1 MSDSIELELEAL
13 DSANLSHL
21 APGHLFNYFKEELN
35 DKILINLVND
45 LDNVIH
51 TIDTNNSFK
60 ILSLNDNHKSQE
72 AHEAFTC
79 GTSSQNSSLS
89 SSLSETTLDSC
100 KLILGEI
107 SSKLNEIFT
116 KYYTEIKYLINLFE
130 KQQLKQESKLKT
142 ESNSPYSFADRKELL
157 DYQRAILV
165 QKLSTKHYDLL
176 NLLFRNVFDY
186 YQRSCHQEIDDD
198 CEPVEVDYEE
208 KAHKMNKEKLLIEN
222 FESIN
227 RTIFDMDLFD
237 HLCGDIVVGVVQNKI
252 RLHIESTS
260 MDNYQ
265 ESFIKSFEFWLEK
278 IIIGWIKLIY
288 SSSTQFTLPSINTSS
303 LKPTTTV
310 KQCNGSKFDQYL
322 LNYKKQLSHFMYTHY
337 AHIRIKRLFDIVID
351 FPDSKSAVDD
361 LKLCLE
367 KTNLRAHVIK
377 TLKSSIEQRL
387 LHPGVNTSDILTAY
401 VSAIK
406 ALISLD
412 SSGVMMENVC
422 EPLKRYLRN
431 RDDTVKCIVSN
442 LTDDGD
448 TSNDLMEEFCK
459 DLGAFENAQD
469 IIDSNMAVPMVIPTD
484 GNENKSKIKSWEMW
498 VPDPIDAVS
507 NAINDG
513 SNMGSKS
520 NIITMLVN
528 IYGSKDLFV
537 NEYKTLL
544 GDRLLSSYSFN
555 MEKEIRN
562 LELLK
567 LRFGDSNLFS
577 CEAMLKDI
585 SESKRINA
593 NILEQFKQKD
603 ITKIETLEDISS
615 NNLKC
620 LILSEQFWPKLKEE
634 KVELNSDLKEIQE
647 KFIGCYEAFKGN
659 RTLIWKN
666 NLGQVTIDLEINGK
680 VLEFNVTPIQCAVI
694 MKFQEKETWS
704 LQELSQSMKMCSFVL
719 RKKLTFW
726 KMQGVIK
733 QSDENANAQLNVSVN
748 PDQME
753 TNTASEIYSLV
764 KEAGKLNKSRAF
776 VEDEEEA
783 EKSAQSSVILKEQE
797 MTLYWNY
804 TQSMLR
810 GCGCLPIDRIHTWL
824 KLYASSDLTIEQV
837 RYLVDTKTKEQLLKY
852 HAGLYRLNK

>member
-1 MSDSIELELEAL
+1 MSEIELELEAL
-13 DSANLSHL
+13 DSANLSYL
-21 APGHLFNYFKEELN
+21 SPSHLFNFFKEELN
-35 DKILINLVND
+35 DRLLVNLVND
-45 LDNVIH
+45 LDNLIQ

-60 ILSLNDNHKSQE
+60 ILSLNDNNGTNEQSNSI
-72 AHEAFTC
+72 C
-79 GTSSQNSSLS
+79 GGVASQNSSLS
-89 SSLSETTLDSC
+89 SSMSETTLTSC
-100 KLILGEI
+100 KSLLAEI
-107 SSKLNEIFT
+107 SNKLCEIFS
-116 KYYTEIKYLINLFE
+116 KFNLEIKQLINLFE
-130 KQQLKQESKLKT
+130 KQQSKQMNTLKVTQNQN
-142 ESNSPYSFADRKELL
+142 NSLIEFATRKDLL
-157 DYQRAILV
+157 EYQRAILV

-176 NLLFRNVFDY
+176 NLLFRNVFDF
-186 YQRSCHQEIDDD
+186 YQKSCHFDEENFADDD
-198 CEPVEVDYEE
+198 LE
-208 KAHKMNKEKLLIEN
+208 MNKLTKNKNILIEN
-222 FESIN
+222 FVKIN
-227 RTIFDMDLFD
+227 RMIFELDLFD

-252 RLHIESTS
+252 RLYIESTS

-288 SSSTQFTLPSINTSS
+288 SSSKQFSVPSNLCNLYTASEFTNTRGAIG
-303 LKPTTTV
+303 P
-310 KQCNGSKFDQYL
+310 KFDQYL
-322 LNYKKQLSHFMYTHY
+322 TSYKKQLAHFMYTHY

-351 FPDSKSAVDD
+351 FPESKNAVDD
-361 LKLCLE
+361 LKICLE

-377 TLKSSIEQRL
+377 SLKCSIEQRL

-406 ALISLD
+406 ALMSLD
-412 SSGVMMENVC
+412 PSGVMMENVC
-422 EPLKRYLRN
+422 QPLKRYLRN

-448 TSNDLMEEFCK
+448 SSSDLMEEFCK
-459 DLGAFENAQD
+459 DLGVFENAQD
-469 IIDSNMAVPMVIPTD
+469 MIDSNVAVPMQISRS
-484 GNENKSKIKSWEMW
+484 NEDYNKLKLKSWEFW
-498 VPDPIDAVS
+498 TPDPIDA
-507 NAINDG
+507 INSAVNDS

-555 MEKEIRN
+555 MDKEIRN

-585 SESKRINA
+585 GESKRINA
-593 NILEQFKQKD
+593 NILEQFKQKE
-603 ITKIETLEDISS
+603 ITQIDSFENISS
-615 NNLKC
+615 INLKC

-634 KVELNSDLKEIQE
+634 KVELTNELKNIQD

-680 VLEFNVTPIQCAVI
+680 TIEFNVTPIQCAVI

-719 RKKLTFW
+719 RKKLAFW
-726 KMQGVIK
+726 KMQGILK
-733 QSDENANAQLNVSVN
+733 QTDQETISDEKKSQEDDKTDAPAEVY
-748 PDQME
+748 
-753 TNTASEIYSLV
+753 TLV
-764 KEAGKLNKSRAF
+764 KEAGKLNKNRAF
-776 VEDEEEA
+776 VEDEEEV
-783 EKSAQSSVILKEQE
+783 EKSAQANAVLKEQE

-824 KLYASSDLTIEQV
+824 KLYASSDITIEQV
-837 RYLVDTKTKEQLLKY
+837 KYLVDTKTKEQLLKY
-852 HAGLYRLNK
+852 NAGLYRLNK